1 MANEK
6 IDFDVP
12 ATGPGNPTEP
22 KKPDVP
28 KTPEP
33 PKQPETP
40 AVIPPTNQ
48 QVAKQTKTQAERFTD
63 MVVREFSQNAG
74 EVVKLTDF
82 QKRLCTSYFIAVD
95 TVLKTNEIKRLAT
108 SEQYRSD
115 LPFTWDKVNMSQLA
129 VDVVSCARIGLD
141 PAQSNHVA
149 MIPYKNSATKL
160 YDISFR
166 VEYKGCQLKA
176 MKYGLD
182 SERPDDV
189 IVELIYQNDTFKPI
203 KKDARNKIE
212 GYEFEI
218 EKPFDRGELVGGFY
232 FYNYFNHPE
241 KNFLFVVNKAWI
253 EKRKPEKASA
263 EFWGGKKDKWVKDEK
278 TGKNVKQGTEDI
290 EGWYDEM
297 CYKTIFRAA
306 YNAITIDSQKIDNDY
321 MKLAQIENSQNLLPE
336 AEPEKKLLDIP
347 ITQCEDITP
356 KAKKETKEVKFE
368 D

>member
-1 MANEK
+1 MNENQIK
-6 IDFDVP
+6 FDEP
-12 ATGPGNPTEP
+12 ATGPGNPME
-22 KKPDVP
+22 P
-28 KTPEP
+28 KTPEQ
-33 PKQPETP
+33 PKKEVAKIEQ
-40 AVIPPTNQ
+40 PTNQ
-48 QVAKQTKTQAERFTD
+48 QVTKNTKTQAERFTD

-95 TVLKTNEIKRLAT
+95 SVLKTNEIKRLAT
-108 SEQYRSD
+108 AEQYRAD
-115 LPFTWDKVNMSQLA
+115 IPFTWDKVNMSQLA

-141 PAQSNHVA
+141 PAQNNHVA

-182 SERPDDV
+182 VEKPDDV
-189 IVELIYQNDTFKPI
+189 IVELKYKNDVFKPI
-203 KKDARNKIE
+203 KKDSKNRIE
-212 GYEFEI
+212 SYEFDI
-218 EKPFDRGELVGGFY
+218 PTPFDRGELEGGFY
-232 FYNYFNHPE
+232 YYSYFTHPE

-253 EKRKPEKASA
+253 EKRKPKTASA
-263 EFWGGKKDKWVKDEK
+263 EFWGGVKDKWEKGKD
-278 TGKNVKQGTEDI
+278 GKNVKVPGGELI

-336 AEPEKKLLDIP
+336 PEPEKKLLDIP
-347 ITQCEDITP
+347 LTHAEDVTP
-356 KAKKETKEVKFE
+356 KVKKEVKEVKFE